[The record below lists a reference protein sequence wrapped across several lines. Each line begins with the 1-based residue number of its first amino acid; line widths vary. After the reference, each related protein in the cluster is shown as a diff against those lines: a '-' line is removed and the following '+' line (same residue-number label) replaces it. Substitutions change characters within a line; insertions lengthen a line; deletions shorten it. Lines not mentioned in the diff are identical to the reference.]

1 MLHFRH
7 VFITLFVCTESLTLV
22 SDPTSLRFIRW
33 LLFQRLYIYIYCK
46 CCKCCNHMQHSS
58 SHTSKVTGKQ
68 YKIFCTIN
76 CKSANVIYIL
86 ECSVCGLQY
95 VGESR
100 HPFHRRLNGHRSDRT
115 KRHFFLWASTPDC
128 LTTVSRISTEWKSSS
143 LNITLCGVIFNLRI
157 GKDFGLKNSV
167 FYIRTVL
174 TENNRFLC
182 IFSFT
187 VFIVNEYF
195 TTVTKLRICAHHLL
209 LTIILCILKW
219 RF

>member
-1 MLHFRH
+1 VSLWACMRKCDSGRQLKLH
-7 VFITLFVCTESLTLV
+7 
-22 SDPTSLRFIRW
+22 
-33 LLFQRLYIYIYCK
+33 Y
-46 CCKCCNHMQHSS
+46 SS
-58 SHTSKVTGKQ
+58 KTVYFSN
-68 YKIFCTIN
+68 IIC
-76 CKSANVIYIL
+76 IL

-100 HPFHRRLNGHRSDRT
+100 QPFHKRLNGHRSDLT
-115 KRHFFLWASTPDC
+115 KGHFFLWTSTADC
-128 LTTVSRISTEWKSSS
+128 LTTVSRILTEWKSSS
-143 LNITLCGVIFNLRI
+143 LNRTVWGVMFNVRI

-195 TTVTKLRICAHHLL
+195 TAVTKLRICALHL
-209 LTIILCILKW
+209 
-219 RF
+219 

>member
-1 MLHFRH
+1 MLFTFLG
-7 VFITLFVCTESLTLV
+7 VPFVASNTLASLSSPSTNAWVETGVTL
-22 SDPTSLRFIRW
+22 
-33 LLFQRLYIYIYCK
+33 Q
-46 CCKCCNHMQHSS
+46 
-58 SHTSKVTGKQ
+58 
-68 YKIFCTIN
+68 
-76 CKSANVIYIL
+76 
-86 ECSVCGLQY
+86 
-95 VGESR
+95 
-100 HPFHRRLNGHRSDRT
+100 
-115 KRHFFLWASTPDC
+115 KRHFFLWANTPDC

-143 LNITLCGVIFNLRI
+143 LNRTVYGVIFNVRI

-209 LTIILCILKW
+209 LTIILSILKCVTLYQVTIIPSYLYSEM
-219 RF
+219 REFKLFNTSHCQYIFVTSLLVSLHNLLDF